1 MRREVPLVITFVVG
15 LIILLAPL
23 VAGNVPGTE
32 MSFDL
37 IYKTYLSP
45 WTTIIAAFATGLAS
59 VNLIRIHS
67 NNISRKRPTWYNS
80 VALIAAMV
88 FFFGYRTM
96 VELQPANNA
105 ARTGYANWYNNI
117 LSPLSAAM
125 FALLAFYI
133 ASAAYR
139 AFRAR
144 SAEASVLLV
153 CAVLVMLGAAPIGAL
168 MWDKFPTI
176 QQWLLNVPNLTGQR
190 AIGIGAAIGAFAT
203 SLRIFLGVE
212 RGHLGGGE

>member
-1 MRREVPLVITFVVG
+1 MRREVPLIITFVVG
-15 LIILLAPL
+15 IIILLAPL
-23 VAGNVPGTE
+23 VAGNLPGTE
-32 MSFDL
+32 YSFNK
-37 IYKTYLSP
+37 IYTDWLSP

-59 VNLIRIHS
+59 VNLVRIHG
-67 NNISRKRPTWYNS
+67 NNISRKRPTWINS
-80 VALIAAMV
+80 AALILAMV
-88 FFFGYRTM
+88 FFFVYRTI
-96 VELQPANNA
+96 VELQPANDA

-144 SAEASVLLV
+144 SVEASVLLV

-168 MWDKFPTI
+168 IWPKFPEI

-203 SLRIFLGVE
+203 SLRIWLGVE